1 MRVRKERRA
10 EKEWRQQEIWER
22 RKEENRQRAIE
33 ERKYFAYG
41 GFGHM
46 AYNCRNVGKE
56 GLAQAFSNK
65 FEVLKS
71 RVIQKREGS
80 RREVIKD
87 KREILREEKAK
98 REVEVQK
105 TGVEKKKE
113 KERYLREVIVKI
125 GLKQKE
131 EKEGIVVDTVTNFIQ
146 LVSPQPMDR
155 FSQTKLR

>member
-56 GLAQAFSNK
+56 GLA
-65 FEVLKS
+65 
-71 RVIQKREGS
+71 
-80 RREVIKD
+80 
-87 KREILREEKAK
+87 
-98 REVEVQK
+98 
-105 TGVEKKKE
+105 
-113 KERYLREVIVKI
+113 
-125 GLKQKE
+125 
-131 EKEGIVVDTVTNFIQ
+131 
-146 LVSPQPMDR
+146 
-155 FSQTKLR
+155 